1 MTLLY
6 YTNPIK
12 FYDETVVAFVVDET
26 SSIYDGLLLLQSLV
40 QMQVLLL
47 AL

>member
-1 MTLLY
+1 MLLW

-12 FYDETVVAFVVDET
+12 FYDETVVASVVDET
-26 SSIYDGLLLLQSLV
+26 SSIDAGLLLLQSLV

-47 AL
+47 ALS